1 MEHTRRVKK
10 IMKLNNPITN
20 KIAALIM
27 QGVVRSWMGT
37 LDFKAAAYDP
47 SVDPASPDCRTRGI
61 YIFWHEYIPL
71 LMYLRGNCDLAMLMS
86 RHRDAD
92 ILSRLAMHFGFDFV
106 RGSTRRGG
114 DGALREMIRK
124 SDSMH
129 LTITPDGPRG
139 PRREL
144 AAGCVYLASKLE
156 MPIIAMGLGYDRP
169 WRVSTWDQF
178 AIPKPFSRARIVA
191 SPRIWIPRDLDREGL
206 EHYRKQT
213 ETVLESM
220 TIEAETWAKAGT
232 SKKNQIP
239 VRPTPRPLRHPD
251 FLEYRNYTSRSS
263 VATKPTSCRTPRA
276 A

>member
-1 MEHTRRVKK
+1 
-10 IMKLNNPITN
+10 MKLNHPLTN
-20 KIAALIM
+20 KTVALVA
-27 QGVVRSWMGT
+27 QGVLRGWMST
-37 LDFKAAAYDP
+37 IDYKAAAYDF
-47 SVDPASPDCRTRGI
+47 SIDPASPACHKRGI

-114 DGALREMIRK
+114 DGAIRELMRK
-124 SDSMH
+124 SRSKH

-144 AAGCVYLASKLE
+144 AAGCIYLASKLQ

-169 WRVSTWDQF
+169 WRLGTWDRF
-178 AIPKPFSRARIVA
+178 AIPRPFSRARIVA
-191 SPRIWIPRDLDREGL
+191 SPRIWVPEDLDRDGMERYRQQIESLL
-206 EHYRKQT
+206 ER
-213 ETVLESM
+213 M
-220 TIEAETWAKAGT
+220 TCEAEAWAEAGT
-232 SKKNQIP
+232 AKQNQIP
-239 VRPTPRPLRHPD
+239 IVPTPRPTAPRPAEVLDQLVPQVSHPVPD
-251 FLEYRNYTSRSS
+251 DLQSR
-263 VATKPTSCRTPRA
+263 RRA

>member
-1 MEHTRRVKK
+1 
-10 IMKLNNPITN
+10 MKLNHPLVN
-20 KIAALIM
+20 KTVALLA
-27 QGVVRSWMGT
+27 QGVVRGWMST
-37 LDFKAAAYDP
+37 MDYKAAAYDV
-47 SVDPASPDCRTRGI
+47 SIDPASPDCRNRGI

-114 DGALREMIRK
+114 DGAIRELIRK
-124 SDSMH
+124 SRSKH

-144 AAGCVYLASKLE
+144 AAGCIYLASKLQ

-169 WRVSTWDQF
+169 RRLSTWDRF
-178 AIPKPFSRARIVA
+178 AIPRPFSRARIVA
-191 SPRIWIPRDLDREGL
+191 SRRVWVPENLDRDGIEKHRRRIESLL
-206 EHYRKQT
+206 EQ
-213 ETVLESM
+213 M
-220 TIEAETWAKAGT
+220 TCEAEAWAQSGT
-232 SKKNQIP
+232 AKQNQIP
-239 VRPTPRPLRHPD
+239 VRPSPRSLSPQPEEVLDSLLQAHSGISQSE
-251 FLEYRNYTSRSS
+251 LSTWQ
-263 VATKPTSCRTPRA
+263 RA

>member
-1 MEHTRRVKK
+1 
-10 IMKLNNPITN
+10 MKLSHPLMN
-20 KIAALIM
+20 KTVALVA
-27 QGVVRSWMGT
+27 QSVLRGWMST
-37 LDFKAAAYDP
+37 IDYKAAAYDF
-47 SVDPASPDCRTRGI
+47 SIDPASPACQQRGI

-114 DGALREMIRK
+114 DGAIRELMRK
-124 SDSMH
+124 SRSKH

-144 AAGCVYLASKLE
+144 AAGCIYLASKLQ

-169 WRVSTWDQF
+169 WRLGTWDRF
-178 AIPKPFSRARIVA
+178 AIPRPFSRARIVA
-191 SPRIWIPRDLDREGL
+191 SPRIWVPEDLDRDGMERYRQQVESLL
-206 EHYRKQT
+206 ER
-213 ETVLESM
+213 M
-220 TIEAETWAKAGT
+220 TCEAEAWAEAGT
-232 SKKNQIP
+232 AKQNQMP
-239 VRPTPRPLRHPD
+239 VVPTPRPTIPSPEEVLDRLIPQVPHPVPND
-251 FLEYRNYTSRSS
+251 LQSR
-263 VATKPTSCRTPRA
+263 RRA

>member
-1 MEHTRRVKK
+1 MEYSERIKK
-10 IMKLNNPITN
+10 IMRLNAPLIN
-20 KIAALIM
+20 KTAALIT

-37 LDFKAAAYDP
+37 LDFKAATYDL
-47 SVDPASPDCRTRGI
+47 SVDPASPDCQTRGI

-124 SDSMH
+124 SGSMH

-156 MPIIAMGLGYDRP
+156 MPVIAMGLGYDRP
-169 WRVSTWDQF
+169 WRVPTWDRF
-178 AIPKPFSRARIVA
+178 AIPRPFSRARIVA
-191 SPRIWIPRDLDREGL
+191 SPRIWIPRQLDREGI

-213 ETVLESM
+213 EMVLEAM
-220 TIEAETWAKAGT
+220 TVEAEAWAESGT

-239 VRPTPRPLRHPD
+239 VHPTPRPVRKPD
-251 FLEYRNYTSRSS
+251 FLEFRNLVSRSDET
-263 VATKPTSCRTPRA
+263 TKPISCRKHA

>member
-1 MEHTRRVKK
+1 MDDSQK
-10 IMKLNNPITN
+10 IAITMKLNAPLIN
-20 KIAALIM
+20 KTAALIT
-27 QGVVRSWMGT
+27 QGIVRGWMGT
-37 LDFKAAAYDP
+37 LDFKAAAYDL
-47 SVDPASPDCRTRGI
+47 SIDPASPDCRTRGI

-114 DGALREMIRK
+114 DGALRELIRK
-124 SDSMH
+124 SRSMH

-139 PRREL
+139 PRRNL
-144 AAGCVYLASKLE
+144 AAGCIYLASKLE
-156 MPIIAMGLGYDRP
+156 MPVIAMGLGYDKPYRL
-169 WRVSTWDQF
+169 STWDRF
-178 AIPKPFSRARIVA
+178 AIPRPFSRARIVA
-191 SPRIWIPRDLDREGL
+191 SHRIWVPQDLDREGI

-213 ETVLESM
+213 ETVLETM
-220 TIEAETWAKAGT
+220 TVEAEAWAEAGT

-239 VRPTPRPLRHPD
+239 VRPTPRPLHQRD
-251 FLEYRNYTSRSS
+251 LLEIGNFCSPSDPKTD
-263 VATKPTSCRTPRA
+263 AIQNLEHA

>member
-1 MEHTRRVKK
+1 
-10 IMKLNNPITN
+10 MKLNSPLIN
-20 KIAALIM
+20 KTTALVT
-27 QGVVRSWMGT
+27 QGVVRSWMST
-37 LDFKAAAYDP
+37 LDFKAATYDL
-47 SVDPASPDCRTRGI
+47 SVDPASPTCRTRGI

-92 ILSRLAMHFGFDFV
+92 ILSRLALHFGFDFV

-124 SDSMH
+124 SRSMH

-144 AAGCVYLASKLE
+144 TAGCIYLASKLE

-169 WRVSTWDQF
+169 WRLSTWDQF
-178 AIPKPFSRARIVA
+178 AVPRPFSRARIVA
-191 SPRIWIPRDLDREGL
+191 SPRLWVPKDLDREGI
-206 EHYRKQT
+206 EHYRKKT
-213 ETVLESM
+213 ETFLERM
-220 TIEAETWAKAGT
+220 TVEAEAWAEANT

-239 VRPTPRPLRHPD
+239 VCPTPRPLRNCGPVD
-251 FLEYRNYTSRSS
+251 LSDLLSIKESPPSKIKTVR
-263 VATKPTSCRTPRA
+263 RA